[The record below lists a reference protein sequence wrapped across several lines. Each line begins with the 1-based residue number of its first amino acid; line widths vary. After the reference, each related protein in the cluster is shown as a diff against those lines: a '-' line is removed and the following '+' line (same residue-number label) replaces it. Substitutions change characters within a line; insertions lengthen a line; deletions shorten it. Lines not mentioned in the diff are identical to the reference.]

1 MGRRKKKREKTDD
14 EQFRDWLCLLGDRS
28 YKLDLLAKARG
39 QLVCTDE
46 QFSYYTVTVEG
57 LSFMYRKTNNRLD
70 GRKMYRL
77 NDPLGAILGFTDYH
91 GLRYLLQGV
100 QWWRGWISPQSL
112 KQAIWRYINHMKQY
126 T

>member
-1 MGRRKKKREKTDD
+1 MGRRKKKREKSDD
-14 EQFRDWLCLLGDRS
+14 EQFKDWLCLLGDRS
-28 YKLDLLAKARG
+28 YKLDLLARARG

-46 QFSYYTVTVEG
+46 QFSYYTVIIDG
-57 LSFMYRKTNNRLD
+57 LSFMYRKTTNRPD

-77 NDPLGAILGFTDYH
+77 NDPLGAILGFDNYH
-91 GLRYLLQGV
+91 GLRYLLKGV

-112 KQAIWRYINHMKQY
+112 KQAIWRYIESMGKY

>member
-1 MGRRKKKREKTDD
+1 MGRRKKEREKTDK
-14 EQFRDWLCLLGDRS
+14 EELTEMLSLMGDRS
-28 YKLDLLAKARG
+28 YKLDILARARG

-57 LSFMYRKTNNRLD
+57 LSFMYRKTSNRPD

-77 NDPLGAILGFTDYH
+77 NDPLGVMLGFYDYH
-91 GLRYLLQGV
+91 GLRYLLQGL

-112 KQAIWRYINHMKQY
+112 KQAIWRYINHMKRY